1 VRIDKFLWSVR
12 LFKTRSAATSH
23 VRDGKVEVNGV
34 AVKASRELRLGE
46 LIRVRSGAH
55 HELHEVLAFPKGRVG
70 AKLVGDYILDRTS
83 EEERSR
89 QAMTREMMR
98 ETPKGTGRPT
108 KKDRRDWDKMNR

>member
-1 VRIDKFLWSVR
+1 MRIDKFLWAVR
-12 LFKTRSAATSH
+12 LFKTRSLATSR

-34 AVKASRELRLGE
+34 AVKASRELKLGE
-46 LIRVRSGAH
+46 VIRVRSGAH

-70 AKLVGDYILDRTS
+70 AKLVDDYISDKTS

-89 QAMTREMMR
+89 QMVTREMMR
-98 ETPKGTGRPT
+98 EVPKGTGRPT